1 MVLNAPGC
9 STLTENPGSNAS
21 GRTYSCQVAV
31 ATSLPVVATN
41 SAGTLLSVELAVPD
55 PQVTMVTT
63 LGTIVL
69 ELNPAKAPLSV
80 DNFLKY
86 TRDRFYDDLLF
97 HRVISGFMVQGGG
110 FTKGPV
116 AKTPTYASIKL
127 ESNNGLKNLRSTL
140 AMARTTAAD
149 SATSQF
155 FINLVDNAFLDYS
168 AASAGYAVFGKVV
181 DGMGVVDAIA
191 AVPTGVSGGM
201 ADVPKNDL
209 LILSAVQTR

>member
-1 MVLNAPGC
+1 M
-9 STLTENPGSNAS
+9 
-21 GRTYSCQVAV
+21 
-31 ATSLPVVATN
+31 VATN
-41 SAGTLLSVELAVPD
+41 SAGTLLSVEFAVPD

-69 ELNPAKAPLSV
+69 ELYPAKAPLSV

-97 HRVISGFMVQGGG
+97 HRVIAGFMVQGGG

-116 AKTPTYASIKL
+116 AKTPTYAPIKL

-140 AMARTTAAD
+140 AMARTTAVD

-181 DGMGVVDAIA
+181 DGMAVVDAMA
-191 AVPTGVSGGM
+191 AVPTGVVGGM
-201 ADVPKNDL
+201 ADVPKNDI